1 MEKLTERVEQQ
12 AKLLKKMAMGWDSGV
27 YEELRE
33 REAWSLNVVMYSMG
47 EAASDVTDRGR
58 WDWDIKSC
66 VKLFPAL

>member
-12 AKLLKKMAMGWDSGV
+12 VKLLKKMAMGRDSGV

-33 REAWSLNVVMYSMG
+33 REAWRLNVMMYGMG
-47 EAASDVTDRGR
+47 EAASDVTGRGR

-66 VKLFPAL
+66 MKLFPAL